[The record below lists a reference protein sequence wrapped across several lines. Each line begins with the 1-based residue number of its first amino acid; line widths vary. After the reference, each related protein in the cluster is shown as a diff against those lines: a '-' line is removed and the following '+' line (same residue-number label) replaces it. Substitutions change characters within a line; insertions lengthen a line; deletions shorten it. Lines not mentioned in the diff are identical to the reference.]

1 MTAVVE
7 HRYRPRG
14 ACRKLFAAR
23 DDEVLLSGPAGT
35 GKSRG
40 CLEKLHLM
48 ALLNERMR
56 GLILR
61 KTLVSLG
68 STALVTWREHVVP
81 EALEHGV
88 CWYHGGSQEEPPGYR
103 YQNGSFIAIG
113 GLDKP
118 TKIMS
123 SEYDVAYVQEAIEL
137 VPDDWEAVTTRLRN
151 GRMSFQQLIA
161 DTNPSTPT
169 HWLKQRCD
177 AGKTRMLD
185 SRHEDN
191 PTLYG
196 EDGELTERGAAYMTK
211 LDRLTGPRYYR
222 LRKGLWVAAEGIIYE
237 GWDPVIHLVDL
248 VDLPGIE
255 FDESGQPRVPGDWPR
270 FWTVDFGYTN
280 PFVLQCWARDP
291 DGRLVLYREI
301 YHTRRLVRDHAFRIM
316 EFVTRPD
323 PDYRSD
329 RHLAH
334 EGRLW
339 TEPQPERIICDHDA
353 EGRAQ
358 LERELGMSTEP
369 AHKAVTEGI
378 QATDQRLRTEDD
390 GRPRLFIVRDCRV
403 ERDPELVD
411 AELPTCTAEE
421 IPGYVWLP
429 PAANR
434 RAKEEPLKQDD
445 HGCDAMRYMVA
456 DQDLGDRP
464 GMRWLTL

>member
-1 MTAVVE
+1 MTVVESRVVE

-14 ACRKLFAAR
+14 ACKKLFAER
-23 DDEVLLSGPAGT
+23 GDEVLLSGPAGT

-40 CLEKLHLM
+40 CLEKLLLM
-48 ALLNERMR
+48 AMLNDGMR

-68 STALVTWREHVVP
+68 STALVTWREHVAL

-88 CWYHGGSQEEPPGYR
+88 CWYHGGSQEEAPGYR
-103 YQNGSFIAIG
+103 FTNGSFIAIG

-169 HWLKQRCD
+169 HWLKQRCE
-177 AGKTRMLD
+177 AGKTTMLD

-191 PTLYG
+191 PTLFD
-196 EDGELTERGAAYMTK
+196 ESGELTERGAAYMAK

-222 LRKGLWVAAEGIIYE
+222 LRKGLWVAAEDIIYE
-237 GWDPVIHLVDL
+237 GYDPAVHLID
-248 VDLPGIE
+248 E
-255 FDESGQPRVPGDWPR
+255 FEVPEDWPR

-280 PFVLQCWARDP
+280 PFVLQCWAVDP
-291 DGRLVLYREI
+291 DGRLILYREI

-316 EFVTRPD
+316 DLVSMPD
-323 PDYRSD
+323 PAYRGE

-339 TEPQPERIICDHDA
+339 TEPRPERIICDHDA

-369 AHKAVTEGI
+369 AHKTVTEGI
-378 QATDQRLRTEDD
+378 QATDQRMRSAGD
-390 GRPRLFIVRDCRV
+390 GRPRLLVVRDCRV
-403 ERDPELVD
+403 DRDPELVD
-411 AELPTCTAEE
+411 AELPTCTADE

-429 PAANR
+429 PAAGR
-434 RAKEEPLKQDD
+434 RAKEEPLKRDD

-464 GMRWLTL
+464 GVRWLTW